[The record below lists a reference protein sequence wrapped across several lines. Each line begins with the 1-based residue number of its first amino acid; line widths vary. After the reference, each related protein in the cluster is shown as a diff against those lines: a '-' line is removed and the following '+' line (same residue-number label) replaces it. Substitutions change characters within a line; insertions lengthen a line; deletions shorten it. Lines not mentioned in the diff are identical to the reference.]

1 MQVNPRNV
9 DHTLYPYFSGPDAT
23 FSINAVGN
31 SINLRR
37 FRVKLNAD
45 SIFGTQ
51 MDYLNQTKSSVSV
64 PLTTLLNGLNT
75 IEITKSK

>member
-1 MQVNPRNV
+1 MQLSVSMLLV
-9 DHTLYPYFSGPDAT
+9 IA
-23 FSINAVGN
+23 
-31 SINLRR
+31 INLRR

-51 MDYLNQTKSSVSV
+51 MDYLNQTKSSVNV

-75 IEITKSK
+75 IEITNQSTRLSMIGW

>member
-1 MQVNPRNV
+1 MPLSVSM
-9 DHTLYPYFSGPDAT
+9 LF
-23 FSINAVGN
+23 GN

-75 IEITKSK
+75 IEITNQSTGTMTGW